1 MKGLI
6 RYRGKLNQDDQLQ
19 DNIIVKLLDFK
30 DKENKQTN
38 KNKEN
43 ILRLARQNCEI
54 SYKSNRIR

>member
-30 DKENKQTN
+30 DKENKQT
-38 KNKEN
+38 KIKKTS
-43 ILRLARQNCEI
+43 LGLPG
-54 SYKSNRIR
+54 KTVK